1 VISIQQHRSFTI
13 LSLDSTLTRL
23 NSHSTSLNPPSKQT
37 NMKTTPRVLS
47 QVLRSIKRSKLVEE
61 AHPFFIYPAKQ
72 AAYPTSTKFFAQRLG
87 RTARM

>member
-1 VISIQQHRSFTI
+1 
-13 LSLDSTLTRL
+13 
-23 NSHSTSLNPPSKQT
+23 
-37 NMKTTPRVLS
+37 MKTTPRVLS